1 MFHSPFHCP
10 RLAHADR
17 GTRLPDG
24 SDFNMHTGKYY
35 LLTITSVHQYTQT
48 HLIIFNMCTLSTQ
61 CTFVHTEHLLNI
73 KILVCTYFLKY
84 AHIVHTV
91 HIVLLLHLCAHCA
104 HHAPL
109 YYLFLVVC
117 TNVHSKIQLCAHCAH
132 CAYCAPFAPL
142 CIMCTLCTLYI
153 VSVCSVHRC
162 TLQKPVICTP
172 LCTRY
177 GYFWHYVHTYILVV

>member
-1 MFHSPFHCP
+1 MKNWALEKLLVWTCVLGPSALIWMVNTWWSPMFHSPFHCP

-17 GTRLPDG
+17 GTRLPDR

-109 YYLFLVVC
+109 YYLF
-117 TNVHSKIQLCAHCAH
+117 
-132 CAYCAPFAPL
+132 
-142 CIMCTLCTLYI
+142 
-153 VSVCSVHRC
+153 
-162 TLQKPVICTP
+162 
-172 LCTRY
+172 
-177 GYFWHYVHTYILVV
+177 G